1 MSNTQ
6 NYNLVGVLLYSNNNN
21 DKMYLLGRIRNTQV
35 WGGIQIAPDSS
46 DANNSATASRAVIY
60 GTNNFG
66 YGWITNNSTSSV
78 STQRSRNLMPVRAA
92 YATPYGLKAYPKEG
106 LVGVGARPVVYN
118 PPVATTSGPMLSRP
132 LVTSPLG
139 PMVPVATSPVGIRSS
154 VLHNMQGGAYM
165 PISVNPT
172 MGLTQPSNIS
182 SIIKSGKVE
191 LNPMNLSY
199 LALLSASRGI
209 NAGNIRIN
217 RTSYAGSNN
226 RIVNNRMS
234 LDYRSAT
241 SYSWLYNSLQS
252 NTTNYNMN
260 VNGQNIKYYKV
271 LRMPYDTSLPTRFE
285 NSLAAL
291 LSSNRLSQYDKLAWV
306 SQDELSYVKANCDTN
321 RTIPSLN
328 NDQISTQF
336 CQVLKNLELN

>member
-6 NYNLVGVLLYSNNNN
+6 NYNMVGVLLYSNNNN
-21 DKMYLLGRIRNTQV
+21 NNKIYLLGRIRNTQV
-35 WGGIQIAPDSS
+35 WGGIQISPDSS
-46 DANNSATASRAVIY
+46 DANTSATASRAVIY

-66 YGWITNNSTSSV
+66 YGWITNNSSSSV
-78 STQRSRNLMPVRAA
+78 SNIRSRNLIPVNAA
-92 YATPYGLKAYPKEG
+92 YPTPFGLEQYPREG
-106 LVGVGARPVVYN
+106 LVG
-118 PPVATTSGPMLSRP
+118 
-132 LVTSPLG
+132 LG
-139 PMVPVATSPVGIRSS
+139 TRPMVPRPMVPRPMVSSPVGIRSS

-165 PISVNPT
+165 PISVNPA
-172 MGLTQPSNIS
+172 MGITQPSNIS
-182 SIIKSGKVE
+182 NIIKSGKVE

-199 LALLSASRGI
+199 LALLSASQGI
-209 NAGNIRIN
+209 DASNIRIN
-217 RTSYAGSNN
+217 RSSYAGTDN

-252 NTTNYNMN
+252 NNSNYNMN

-285 NSLAAL
+285 NSLSAL

-306 SQDELSYVKANCDTN
+306 SQDELSHVKANCDTN

-328 NDQISTQF
+328 NDQISNQF
-336 CQVLKNLELN
+336 CQVLKNMELN